1 MDGTAEEGSD
11 YRGVHDNFVFEPFQ
25 TEVEIDLE
33 IMDDDE
39 WEPDEEFFLKIS
51 LLPNSEDSGVI
62 KIGKRHIMTIKI
74 LNDDLPG
81 TFQFEKR
88 AYFVKESCG
97 KAEIVVFRECGA
109 DGDVKVST
117 ENNNSPPTV
126 HVNIYFCLTEKRWQ
140 LRGLVRLP
148 VDSLACQSGILRLKG
163 FQFRSLRILITLDIA
178 FIRKSQ
184 CMKGHNKTVKVK
196 T

>member
-1 MDGTAEEGSD
+1 MQFDFRSGKLNNEVRVRVDTVDGTAEEGPD
-11 YRGVHDNFVFEPFQ
+11 YRGVHDIFVFKPFQ

-33 IMDDDE
+33 ILDDDD

-51 LLPNSEDSGVI
+51 LLPNSEKSGVI

-109 DGDVKVST
+109 DGDVEVST
-117 ENNNSPPTV
+117 
-126 HVNIYFCLTEKRWQ
+126 
-140 LRGLVRLP
+140 G
-148 VDSLACQSGILRLKG
+148 
-163 FQFRSLRILITLDIA
+163 
-178 FIRKSQ
+178 
-184 CMKGHNKTVKVK
+184 
-196 T
+196 